1 MKIPFIA
8 TTGTVLLFGA
18 AIHYQVF
25 AQANPRQLPQANG
38 IQAPI
43 AISPNL
49 SELPLPSPLTDE
61 STVADVLK
69 GTRALNPQISP
80 GLSVGDRTALNKAF
94 KLLQQE
100 GDKPFD
106 QKIQRTAEQFLGMPY
121 QADLLDR
128 TEPET
133 LTLSLQKFDCVLFVE
148 AVLAIVRSDATET
161 GFLNQM
167 QAQRYRQ
174 GQIQGYCSRL
184 HYFSD
189 WIADNQRRGLV
200 QDLTPQ
206 LGGVSFKP
214 QLDFMSRHWRS
225 YPRLLDNRDNRH
237 CIEQMEQGLQ
247 SQARSYIPTP
257 QIAKHYGELQSG
269 DIVAIATSVSGLDVT
284 HTGLVYR
291 DALGNVGIIHAA
303 PRSGVKVSR
312 DLQRFVGQVDQAIGI
327 MVARPI
333 P

>member
-1 MKIPFIA
+1 MKIPCMA

-25 AQANPRQLPQANG
+25 AQPKPEQAVPVQSVPVQSVPV
-38 IQAPI
+38 QAATSTP
-43 AISPNL
+43 
-49 SELPLPSPLTDE
+49 E
-61 STVADVLK
+61 STAMDLPNRGGIAPK
-69 GTRALNPQISP
+69 PPISP
-80 GLSVGDRTALNKAF
+80 GLSAGDRTALNKAF
-94 KLLQQE
+94 KLLKQD
-100 GDKPFD
+100 GRKPFD
-106 QKIQRTAEQFLGMPY
+106 QQIQSIAEQFLGAPY
-121 QADLLDR
+121 QGDMLDR

-148 AVLAIVRSDATET
+148 SVLAIVRSNGEAA
-161 GFLNQM
+161 GFVNRL

-189 WIADNQRRGLV
+189 WIADNQRRGFL

-206 LGGVSFKP
+206 LGGLSFKP

-225 YPRLLDNRDNRH
+225 YPRLVANRDHRD
-237 CIEQMEQGLQ
+237 CIDQMEQGLQ
-247 SQARSYIPTP
+247 TQARHYIPTD
-257 QIAKHYGELQSG
+257 QIAKHYGALQSG

-291 DALGNVGIIHAA
+291 DSSGNVGIIHAA
-303 PRSGVKVSR
+303 PMSGVKISR

-327 MVARPI
+327 MVARPL